1 MDRIDKI
8 LSHHGF
14 GSRKDVKKLLRDELV
29 TVNGKFVYDPGF
41 QLDISKDSVVVDGE
55 EIKLQHDIYI
65 MMNKCADVV
74 CANKDGEHRTVFDL
88 LDDSLR
94 HKFLGGDLHCMG
106 RLDIDTEG
114 LLILTTDGKLTH
126 RLLSPKTHAPKT
138 YAVGL
143 RDSLTEEEKQKY
155 SEKFTKGFWIDR
167 EGNEDG
173 FDAQPSEIQFTMHN
187 EEFRIEE
194 SAISNGGTAA
204 PSGVPPFADAHCSVR
219 PTHST
224 TTGFHALPH
233 GSSQASRSID
243 CLLTIYE
250 GKYHQVKRMFAQLG
264 NEVVYLKRVKMGQ
277 LELDPKIPLGGYREL
292 SQEEIALLSE

>member
-29 TVNGKFVYDPGF
+29 SVNDKFVYDPGF
-41 QLDISKDSVVVDGE
+41 QIDISKDEVTVDGE
-55 EIKLQHDIYI
+55 KIRLQHDVYI
-65 MMNKCADVV
+65 MMNKCQDVV

-88 LDDSLR
+88 LDESLR

-114 LLILTTDGKLTH
+114 LLILTTDGQLTH
-126 RLLSPKTHAPKT
+126 RLLAPKTHAPKT

-143 RDSLTEEEKQKY
+143 RDSLTEEEKQNY
-155 SEKFTKGFWIDR
+155 TEKFSKGFWIDR
-167 EGNEDG
+167 EQNEAG
-173 FDAQPSEIQFTMHN
+173 FDAQPAEIQFTMSN
-187 EEFRIEE
+187 EENNKSAARMRQKANETANRE
-194 SAISNGGTAA
+194 SE
-204 PSGVPPFADAHCSVR
+204 
-219 PTHST
+219 
-224 TTGFHALPH
+224 
-233 GSSQASRSID
+233 SSRQDVVID

-250 GKYHQVKRMFAQLG
+250 GKFHQVKRMFAQLG

-277 LELDPKIPLGGYREL
+277 LELDPAIPLGGYREL
-292 SQEEIALLSE
+292 TEEEIELLSK

>member
-29 TVNGKFVYDPGF
+29 SVNGKFVYDPGF
-41 QLDISKDSVVVDGE
+41 QTDISKDEVTVDGE
-55 EIKLQHDIYI
+55 KIRLQHDVYI
-65 MMNKCADVV
+65 MMNKCQDVV

-88 LDDSLR
+88 LDESLR

-114 LLILTTDGKLTH
+114 LLILTTDGQLTH
-126 RLLSPKTHAPKT
+126 RLLAPKTHAPKT

-143 RDSLTEEEKQKY
+143 RDSLTEEEKAKY
-155 SEKFTKGFWIDR
+155 TEKFSKGFWIDR
-167 EGNEDG
+167 EGSENG
-173 FDAQPSEIQFTMHN
+173 FDAEPAEIQFTMSN
-187 EEFRIEE
+187 EENNKSAARMRQKANETANRE
-194 SAISNGGTAA
+194 SE
-204 PSGVPPFADAHCSVR
+204 
-219 PTHST
+219 
-224 TTGFHALPH
+224 
-233 GSSQASRSID
+233 SSRQDVVID

-250 GKYHQVKRMFAQLG
+250 GKFHQVKRMFAQLG

-277 LELDPKIPLGGYREL
+277 LELDPAIPLGGYREL
-292 SQEEIALLSE
+292 TEEEIELLSK

>member
-14 GSRKDVKKLLRDELV
+14 GSRKDVKKLLRDERI
-29 TVNGKFVYDPGF
+29 TVNGKFVYDSGF
-41 QLDISKDSVVVDGE
+41 QLDIEKDVVCVDDE
-55 EIKLQHDIYI
+55 EIKLQHDVYI
-65 MMNKCADVV
+65 MMNKCQNVV
-74 CANKDGEHRTVFDL
+74 CANKDGEHQTVFDL
-88 LDDSLR
+88 LDESMR

-155 SEKFTKGFWIDR
+155 SEKFSKGFWIDR

-173 FDAQPSEIQFTMHN
+173 FDAQPSEIEFIVRSEELEIRN
-187 EEFRIEE
+187 E
-194 SAISNGGTAA
+194 GGTAT
-204 PSGVPPFADAHCSVR
+204 PSGVPAFANAHSLAA
-219 PTHST
+219 TS
-224 TTGFHALPH
+224 GFHALPQGKRH
-233 GSSQASRSID
+233 ID

-250 GKYHQVKRMFAQLG
+250 GKFHQVKRMFAQLG
-264 NEVVYLKRVKMGQ
+264 NEVIYLKRVKMGQ
-277 LELDPKIPLGGYREL
+277 LELDPSLSPGGYREL
-292 SQEEIALLSE
+292 TEEEIQKLSEKN